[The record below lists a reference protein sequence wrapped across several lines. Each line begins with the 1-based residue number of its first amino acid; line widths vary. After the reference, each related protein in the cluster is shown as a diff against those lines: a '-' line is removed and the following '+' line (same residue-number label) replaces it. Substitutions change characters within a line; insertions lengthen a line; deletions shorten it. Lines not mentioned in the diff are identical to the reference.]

1 MAKPERKAKAM
12 KDGIKKEP
20 KTYTK
25 EIDKKGFYPRLL
37 IYKARKA
44 SLWMYSAMML
54 VLFGSMLYRHVLLQS
69 EHWTVLV
76 IPIMFFGFLGL
87 LLPPV
92 EEWEYKPW
100 QNKAQQY
107 EHYFYD

>member
-1 MAKPERKAKAM
+1 MSKPARKVRVLNPT
-12 KDGIKKEP
+12 GKKEP
-20 KTYTK
+20 KTYTR
-25 EIDKKGFYPRLL
+25 EIDKGGFYPKLL
-37 IYKARKA
+37 IFKARKA
-44 SLWMYSAMML
+44 GLWMYSLTML
-54 VLFGSMLYRHVLLQS
+54 VLFGTMIYRHLLLNS

-76 IPIMFFGFLGL
+76 VPMMFFGLLGL

-92 EEWEYKPW
+92 EEWQYKPW

>member
-1 MAKPERKAKAM
+1 MAKLPGKSRPTVVS
-12 KDGIKKEP
+12 GKKKP

-25 EIDKKGFYPRLL
+25 EIDKDGFHTRLR

-44 SLWMYSAMML
+44 SLWMYSGLML
-54 VLFGSMLYRHVLLQS
+54 FIFGSMVYRHVLLNS
-69 EHWTVLV
+69 EHWSVLV
-76 IPIMFFGFLGL
+76 LPIMFFGFLGL

>member
-1 MAKPERKAKAM
+1 MSKPVRKVRPM
-12 KDGIKKEP
+12 KISEKKER
-20 KTYTK
+20 KTYTR
-25 EIDKKGFYPRLL
+25 EIDKDGFYPRLL

-44 SLWMYSAMML
+44 GLWMYSISML
-54 VLFGSMLYRHVLLQS
+54 ILFGTMMYRHLLLQS

-76 IPIMFFGFLGL
+76 VPIMFFGLLGL

>member
-1 MAKPERKAKAM
+1 MAKPDRKAKAM
-12 KDGIKKEP
+12 KEVSKKEP
-20 KTYTK
+20 RNYTK
-25 EIDKKGFYPRLL
+25 QIDKKGFYARL
-37 IYKARKA
+37 IVYKARRA
-44 SLWMYSAMML
+44 SLWMYCSMML
-54 VLFGSMLYRHVLLQS
+54 FLFGTMLYRHVLLQS